1 VTRVIGKHDRW
12 KIIEIHK
19 KSDLSQHSKKL
30 NMLFPKVKQVNRL
43 AKKNKLFTKTNLME
57 EANQP

>member
-1 VTRVIGKHDRW
+1 
-12 KIIEIHK
+12 
-19 KSDLSQHSKKL
+19 
-30 NMLFPKVKQVNRL
+30 MLFPKVKQVNRL